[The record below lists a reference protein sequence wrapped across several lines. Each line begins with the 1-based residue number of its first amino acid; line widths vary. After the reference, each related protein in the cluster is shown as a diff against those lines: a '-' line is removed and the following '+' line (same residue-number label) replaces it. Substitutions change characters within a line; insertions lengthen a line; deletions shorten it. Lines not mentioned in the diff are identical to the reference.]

1 MKLHITTEGLKNEK
15 AVNLEASKIAIQT
28 TGAVSWRR
36 PDIRYKK
43 NECFVD
49 VIESVNLILSAKG
62 IVGGGRSVRESER

>member
-1 MKLHITTEGLKNEK
+1 MTEAESLKLHITTEGLKNEK
-15 AVNLEASKIAIQT
+15 SLNNQLDASKIAIQT

-62 IVGGGRSVRESER
+62 K